1 MPRAKGEQVEVY
13 HCKEHVNKWGSYKLL
28 NIEGFCYFSNITVV
42 NKYNSP
48 YIIKGT
54 YNQMGFKYNLLSII
68 VWLINSYDNTS
79 ETGVT
84 SDF

>member
-1 MPRAKGEQVEVY
+1 MLI
-13 HCKEHVNKWGSYKLL
+13 SDKLL

-48 YIIKGT
+48 YIIKGP
-54 YNQMGFKYNLLSII
+54 YNQMGFKYNLLSIL